1 MIEKKKIL
9 AIIPARGGSK
19 GLPGKNIRQLLG
31 KPLIA
36 WTIEQAK
43 QSKYIDEI
51 FVSTD
56 SPEIAEVSDIFGVTV
71 PILRPDKLAE
81 DGSKSIDV
89 IEHVVEYFDK
99 NNMFFDLV
107 VLLEPTSPLRE
118 SQDID
123 NAVLSLINN
132 KAAESIVGVCKSESA
147 HPSFSVTIDTGFIKP
162 YEKCNNT
169 LRRQDIKDIY
179 FFEGSLY
186 LSYTASLKQRRTFYH
201 EKTLPYIVP
210 KWKSYEVDDLVDWI
224 IIEALLTA
232 RINKKISLVSINL
245 C

>member
-19 GLPGKNIRQLLG
+19 GLPGKNIKPLLG

-51 FVSTD
+51 FVSTE
-56 SPEIAEVSDIFGVTV
+56 SSEIAKISDTFGVHV

-89 IEHVVEYFDK
+89 IEHVIEYFGT
-99 NNMFFDLV
+99 NTMFFDLV

-123 NAVLSLINN
+123 NAILRLINT
-132 KAAESIVGVCKSESA
+132 KDAESIVGVCKSESA
-147 HPSFSVTIDTGFIKP
+147 HPSFSVIIENGFIKP
-162 YEKCNNT
+162 YEKDYNT
-169 LRRQDIKDIY
+169 LRRQEIKDIY

-201 EKTLPYIVP
+201 EKTIPYIVP
-210 KWKSYEVDDLVDWI
+210 KWKSYEVDDLIDWI

-232 RINKKISLVSINL
+232 RINRKI
-245 C
+245 